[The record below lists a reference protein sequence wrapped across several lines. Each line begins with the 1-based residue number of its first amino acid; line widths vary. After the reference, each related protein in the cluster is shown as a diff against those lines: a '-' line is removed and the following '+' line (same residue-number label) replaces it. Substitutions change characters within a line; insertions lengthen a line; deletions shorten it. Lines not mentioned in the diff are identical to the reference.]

1 MSRGRI
7 IKLKPG
13 KATKQTE
20 RDWLKSITCIK
31 QGDTM
36 HYNPRHYRFK
46 IDDDGWLVVRRKPS
60 KTK

>member
-1 MSRGRI
+1 MIRGKI
-7 IKLKPG
+7 IKLRPV
-13 KATKQTE
+13 KATKRPE

-31 QGDTM
+31 QGDSM